1 MSVLQHFLSRRHNDR
16 SDEYGGSFE
25 NRLRLFREI
34 LDDVREAIGDSCALA
49 VRLAVDELMR
59 CSLRADREKCGRFSA
74 WNQPS
79 LMGRESS
86 VDRVIA
92 AGNETRLL
100 RQQET
105 DE

>member
-1 MSVLQHFLSRRHNDR
+1 M
-16 SDEYGGSFE
+16 
-25 NRLRLFREI
+25 
-34 LDDVREAIGDSCALA
+34 A
-49 VRLAVDELMR
+49 ELIAASICMR